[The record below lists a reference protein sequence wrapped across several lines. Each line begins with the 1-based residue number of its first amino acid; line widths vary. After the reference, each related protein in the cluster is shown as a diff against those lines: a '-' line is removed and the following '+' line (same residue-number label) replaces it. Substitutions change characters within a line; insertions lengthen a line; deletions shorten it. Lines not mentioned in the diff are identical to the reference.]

1 MIRRQR
7 QGWSSITRVRV
18 VRIESRLRSLDCTTV
33 WVGKVHHRARIG
45 LVKQEKRVE
54 LSQSPFVVADEAG
67 GMDWAERGQSG
78 EGDREGAD
86 ATASAAGSGS
96 HHCVVPE
103 PGQVEVWRSIQLI
116 VTRNEG
122 AAEREIVGYESTNAS
137 VRMIEAEVKGRL
149 S

>member
-7 QGWSSITRVRV
+7 QGWSSITTVRV
-18 VRIESRLRSLDCTTV
+18 VRIESRLRSLDSTTV

-45 LVKQEKRVE
+45 PVKQEKRVAPGR
-54 LSQSPFVVADEAG
+54 SPIVIADEAG
-67 GMDWAERGQSG
+67 GMDWAGCGQIG

-86 ATASAAGSGS
+86 AIASAAGSQNHPCGS
-96 HHCVVPE
+96 PE
-103 PGQVEVWRSIQLI
+103 PGQGEVWRGIQLI
-116 VTRNEG
+116 VTRNAG
-122 AAEREIVGYESTNAS
+122 AAERQIVGRESTNAS